1 MNTGTRAPP
10 GQRTAG
16 PASRRCHGGFT
27 LVEVLITTVVTM
39 IALTGLATLQMLA
52 LRAANSSLQR
62 SQATALAYEIID
74 RMRLNR
80 GASGL
85 TDTALGGGYDNM
97 TFCNTTARRADDT
110 QTCGVG
116 TLTSLTG
123 TDSVAIDLRA
133 WWTSIDHS
141 GLPNWYAAISR
152 ANRTFT
158 VSVQWD
164 DGRTEDNGDNFVT
177 DGTSCLGAAM
187 PTAMQEVCV
196 LTQL

>member
-16 PASRRCHGGFT
+16 HPSRRYHGGFT
-27 LVEVLITTVVTM
+27 LVEVLITAVVTM
-39 IALTGLATLQMLA
+39 IALTGLATLQVLT

-85 TDTALGGGYDNM
+85 TDTALGGGYDDR
-97 TFCNTTARRADDT
+97 TFCNETARRANDT
-110 QTCGVG
+110 QPCGISAPPSN
-116 TLTSLTG
+116 TDTG
-123 TDSVAIDLRA
+123 SIAIDLRA
-133 WWTSIDHS
+133 WWTSINNS
-141 GLPNWYAAISR
+141 GLPRWYAAIRR
-152 ANRTFT
+152 AGQTFT

-164 DGRTEDNGDNFVT
+164 DGRTEDDGDRSVT
-177 DGTSCLGAAM
+177 LRASCLGSEM
-187 PTAMQEVCV
+187 PTAMQEICIM
-196 LTQL
+196 TQL